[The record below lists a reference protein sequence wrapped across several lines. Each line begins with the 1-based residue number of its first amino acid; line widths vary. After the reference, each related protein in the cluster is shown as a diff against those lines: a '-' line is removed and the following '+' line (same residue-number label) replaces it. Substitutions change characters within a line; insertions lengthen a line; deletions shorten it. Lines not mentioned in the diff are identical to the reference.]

1 MNDLKTIKMSLTYS
15 QCPNKREG
23 TGVESGLGNAKNYN
37 ATCQSE
43 NEVHFFEVVNFSNFI
58 KNKPQ

>member
-23 TGVESGLGNAKNYN
+23 TGVESGLRNAKNSN

-43 NEVHFFEVVNFSNFI
+43 NEVHLFEVVNFSNFI
-58 KNKPQ
+58 KNKPH

>member
-1 MNDLKTIKMSLTYS
+1 MKNYS

-43 NEVHFFEVVNFSNFI
+43 NEVHFFEVAKFSNFI
-58 KNKPQ
+58 KKKPQ

>member
-23 TGVESGLGNAKNYN
+23 TGVEWSQDWEMLKIITQPAKVKMRC
-37 ATCQSE
+37 TFLSL
-43 NEVHFFEVVNFSNFI
+43 
-58 KNKPQ
+58 

>member
-1 MNDLKTIKMSLTYS
+1 MKNYS

-23 TGVESGLGNAKNYN
+23 TGVESGLRNAKNYN

-58 KNKPQ
+58 KKKPQ